1 MFSRENVKIADKTAC
16 SLLTETSAIGY
27 SSVACM
33 AAQTGQSIS
42 REFFA
47 AIYCSPDSV
56 SDVNDCEITSK
67 PKKHVKEKKVTG
79 KEFIFF
85 FPVAVYHIP
94 VNIQFM
100 EAYVKHL
107 NCVAFYGFSVKR
119 CLTRS
124 HLHF

>member
-47 AIYCSPDSV
+47 AIYCSPDSG
-56 SDVNDCEITSK
+56 SDVNYCQITSK
-67 PKKHVKEKKVTG
+67 PKKNRWKKKSHRERVY
-79 KEFIFF
+79 FF
-85 FPVAVYHIP
+85 LSFCS
-94 VNIQFM
+94 
-100 EAYVKHL
+100 L
-107 NCVAFYGFSVKR
+107 
-119 CLTRS
+119 S
-124 HLHF
+124 HSC